1 MKALLTKVRI
11 LVACCLEEKIDLV
24 LEVLSTGDG
33 NTSTK

>member
-11 LVACCLEEKIDLV
+11 LVACCFEEKIGLF

-33 NTSTK
+33 KTSTQ